1 MSLAR
6 TCARS
11 TASRAGGGCRGDD
24 AVVESFFAS
33 LKVEGFHE
41 RRFVTPE
48 QVEAEVG
55 DYIERFYNRQR
66 RHSTLGHVSP
76 VVFEL
81 RHVA

>member
-1 MSLAR
+1 MVGVLVRDAR
-6 TCARS
+6 QNAGRTLEECARK
-11 TASRAGGGCRGDD
+11 
-24 AVVESFFAS
+24 
-33 LKVEGFHE
+33 LQ
-41 RRFVTPE
+41 VTPE
-48 QVEAEVG
+48 QVEAEVS